1 MESFIEHEGKK
12 IKYRPV
18 LSMNYD
24 KSKKNFLSFK
34 EENLPLEIVFEIF
47 SFSNEFD
54 LFQLNLVN
62 RSFKYFSENEKLWE
76 TLHLFKNKNE
86 IYWPLHYKRESENW
100 RKYFI
105 RLLKVKKQ
113 TISIWGKIELFL
125 SKSAFLLLNGPASKS
140 EILELESIFRI
151 PLEIGFSLTIHNGSL
166 ASFDETFG
174 VLGEYKFSPIYEMLE
189 GFQILK
195 ERDFK
200 GFLPLSDYFQNY
212 KLYVTD
218 KDGKI
223 YLMDHGGDLT
233 LMNSNWT
240 EYLCNLIDA
249 TYIE

>member
-1 MESFIEHEGKK
+1 MDRFIDVEGKK

-18 LSMNYD
+18 ISINYD

-47 SFSNEFD
+47 SYSNEFD
-54 LFQLNLVN
+54 LLQLNLVN

-76 TLHLFKNKNE
+76 RLHMLKNKNE
-86 IYWPLHYKRESENW
+86 IYWPLHYKRESETW

-105 RLLKVKKQ
+105 RLLKLKKR
-113 TISIWGKIELFL
+113 TKSIWEKIELFL
-125 SKSAFLLLNGPASKS
+125 SKSAFLSLNGPASKTD
-140 EILELESIFRI
+140 ILELEFIFKI
-151 PLEIGFSLTIHNGSL
+151 PLEIGFSLAIHNGSL
-166 ASFDETFG
+166 NSSDETFG

-195 ERDFK
+195 ERNFI
-200 GFLPLSDYFQNY
+200 GYLPLSDYFQNY

-218 KDGKI
+218 KEGRI

-233 LMNSNWT
+233 FMNNNWM